1 MKIFAYLSLLSVF
14 LIVGFSACEA
24 DRKNPKAPQTKRM
37 ELDTLSQ
44 YSDQN
49 YRIYTLEGCEYIVYG
64 YGNSRWGSH
73 KGNCKNHQVDS
84 VEVLKQEIKD
94 LNSYIKQL
102 EQDNQIMGSELGNKF
117 YNEKK

>member
-1 MKIFAYLSLLSVF
+1 MKLFAYLSLLSMF

-24 DRKNPKAPQTKRM
+24 DKKNPKAPETKRM
-37 ELDTLSQ
+37 ELDKLSQ

-49 YRIYTLEGCEYIVYG
+49 YRIYTLEGCEYIVSG
-64 YGNSRWGSH
+64 AGSHKWGSH
-73 KGNCKNHQVDS
+73 KGNCKNHQSDS
-84 VEVLKQEIKD
+84 VEILKQEIKD

-102 EQDNQIMGSELGNKF
+102 EQDNQIMGSELGYKF